1 MKRTSDPHCRDIDAA
16 RDLLA
21 FNPQHFRFILDDP
34 VQRERFAAEFPS
46 ARTMFEEY
54 LEATQPTFPEFP
66 SDGVTAL
73 QFTVFDNGPQPNV
86 SNGRALTM
94 KSQFG
99 LHVKAWDRLK
109 IDWGKAHHVAWE
121 ASACLRNAKE
131 ALRMADGLIGREL
144 LAESVGIA
152 LEELRDATSGE
163 GLYGICHQR
172 KPGKGSRWTEVLI
185 YVRWDGVGLPEKAFL
200 IRPDFTGYE
209 AAMFVQRT
217 ATGAPLGGRAV
228 AQARL
233 AFTDRLAGW
242 ATEIHA

>member
-1 MKRTSDPHCRDIDAA
+1 MKRTSYQHCREIDPA
-16 RDLLA
+16 RGLSA
-21 FNPQHFRFILDDP
+21 FDPKHFRSILDDP
-34 VQRERFAAEFPS
+34 VHRARFAAEFPS

-73 QFTVFDNGPQPNV
+73 QFTVFDNGPQPKV
-86 SNGRALTM
+86 SNGRAMTM

-99 LHVKAWDRLK
+99 LHVKAWDRLN

-121 ASACLRNAKE
+121 ASAYLRSASE
-131 ALRMADGLIGREL
+131 TLGIADGLIGREL

-152 LEELRDATSGE
+152 LEDLRDATSGE

-185 YVRWDGVGLPEKAFL
+185 YVRWDGVGVPEKAFL

-209 AAMFVQRT
+209 ATMFAQQT
-217 ATGAPLGGRAV
+217 ANGAPLGGRAV

-233 AFTDRLAGW
+233 AFIEPLAGW
-242 ATEIHA
+242 ATQVPT